1 MQSLCSTFFMCS
13 SCGCVI
19 IKPKKYAKLESTS
32 LYCHYIA
39 IALIFI
45 QDNLVALALHG
56 GTMHYRSLPRGHMWI
71 MQVYFY

>member
-1 MQSLCSTFFMCS
+1 MLNFFH
-13 SCGCVI
+13 VLLLWLYHH
-19 IKPKKYAKLESTS
+19 KPKKYAKLESTS